1 MSKDSKQDEYI
12 CDDRFD
18 LIKFSNKIDAMSQ
31 KEKEEFLKLVHANKV
46 DFSEF
51 YIESWARFIS
61 RFFNARNRGLNKT
74 TGKLNHI

>member
-18 LIKFSNKIDAMSQ
+18 LIKFSNKIDSMSQ

-51 YIESWARFIS
+51 YIES
-61 RFFNARNRGLNKT
+61 
-74 TGKLNHI
+74 